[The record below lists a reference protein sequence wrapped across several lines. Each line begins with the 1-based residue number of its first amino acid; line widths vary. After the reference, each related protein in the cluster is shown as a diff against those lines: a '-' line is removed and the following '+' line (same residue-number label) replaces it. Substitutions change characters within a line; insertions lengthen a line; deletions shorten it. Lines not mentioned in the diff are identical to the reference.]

1 MKRIKIK
8 AVPGAE
14 LMADTTE
21 SGHFYLTVESRL
33 NPTYKG
39 ELFVS
44 LLREAVN
51 SGKYDNPSHMVDFC
65 YRAADIACDLMDAND
80 TLAILAPPQSAIA
93 RKIAKAGK
101 TDG

>member
-1 MKRIKIK
+1 VKRIKIK

-14 LMADTTE
+14 LMAIASET
-21 SGHFYLTVESRL
+21 GHFCLSVESRL

-39 ELFVS
+39 ELFVG

-51 SGKYDNPSHMVDFC
+51 SGKYDNPGHMVDFC

-93 RKIAKAGK
+93 RKIVKAGK